1 MTNVVRFLPDNVEI
15 AVEQGENLLAAAAK
29 AGVYIHAYCGGDG
42 VCGKC
47 KVKIKEG
54 ELSSEQAQNL
64 KADEYEQGIRLACQT
79 SVISDMVVEIP
90 EEVNKEGKV
99 LKRKPITTRAISA
112 RSLDE
117 LIGTWTINPPVEKRF
132 IKLDPPTSEDNT
144 ADLQR
149 LQRAL
154 QKSCGGEN
162 KAITYD
168 HPEMLQELATTL
180 REANWEVTVIIL
192 RCKLPEEPNRI
203 IAVEPGDTTD
213 RLYGLAVDIGT
224 TTLGGI
230 LIDLNTGKVLAESSA
245 YNSQIRYGEDVI
257 SRIIYSQRPGGLKR
271 LQDRVVYT
279 INEIIQSICKK
290 QLISPSDISYIMA
303 AGNTVMSHLFLG
315 INPKYLREAPY
326 VPVCS
331 QFPLTR
337 AASLGIMAHPSVR
350 LFLYPAIASY
360 VGGDIVSGV
369 HACRMY
375 KSPELTLFIDIG
387 TNGEIVVG
395 NQDWMMC
402 TACSAGPAF
411 EGGGIKYGM
420 RASNGAIEN
429 FHIHPE
435 TYEPMIVTI
444 GQSKPR
450 GICGSGLI
458 SIVSELLEAKV
469 IDQQGKFNR
478 KIDHPRVRQGEDGY
492 EYVLVWG
499 KESLTRE
506 DIVVTEVDLD
516 NLIRAKGA
524 MYAGYQTLLDSVG
537 LSFVDLDRVIL
548 AGNFGAYID
557 LERAISIGML
567 PDIDRD
573 KFYYLGNASLL
584 GAQISLTDRVR
595 FMERLQV
602 RSLMTN
608 MELSENSNFMNH
620 YMAALFLPHTDMSLF
635 PSMEKKFATDQ

>member
-1 MTNVVRFLPDNVEI
+1 MTNVVRFLPDDAEIRVEK
-15 AVEQGENLLAAAAK
+15 GENLLAAAAK

-54 ELSSEQAQNL
+54 DVSSDHSQKLKASEHEQAM
-64 KADEYEQGIRLACQT
+64 RLACQT
-79 SVISDMVVEIP
+79 FVTSDMVVEIP

-99 LKRKPITTRAISA
+99 LKRKPKTTRAISA
-112 RSLDE
+112 RSLDD
-117 LIGTWTINPPVEKRF
+117 LIGTWDVNPPVEKRF
-132 IKLDPPTSEDNT
+132 LKIAPPTAEDNIS
-144 ADLQR
+144 DLQR

-154 QKSCGGEN
+154 QKDYGGEM
-162 KAITYD
+162 KAMTYD
-168 HPEMLQELATTL
+168 HPEMLRELPFIL
-180 REANWEVTVIIL
+180 READWEVTVIIL

-224 TTLGGI
+224 TTVGGI
-230 LIDLNTGKVLAESSA
+230 LLDLNTGEVLAESSA
-245 YNSQIRYGEDVI
+245 YNAQIRYGEDVI
-257 SRIIYSQRPGGLKR
+257 SRIIYSQRPGGLER
-271 LQDRVVYT
+271 LQERVVYT
-279 INEIIQSICKK
+279 INEIIQAICRE
-290 QLISPSDISYIMA
+290 QVISPSDISYIMA
-303 AGNTVMSHLFLG
+303 AGNTIMSHLFLG
-315 INPKYLREAPY
+315 VNPKWVREAPY

-337 AASLGIMAHPSVR
+337 AATLGVMAHPSVR
-350 LFLYPAIASY
+350 LFLYPAVASY
-360 VGGDIVSGV
+360 VGGDIVSGI

-375 KSPELTLFIDIG
+375 SSPELTLFIDIG

-420 RASNGAIEN
+420 RASSGAIEN

-435 TYEPMIVTI
+435 TYEPMIITVE
-444 GQSKPR
+444 QSKAR

-458 SIVSELLEAKV
+458 SIVSELLEARV
-469 IDQQGKFNR
+469 IDPQGKFNR
-478 KIDHPRVRQGEDGY
+478 SLEHPRIRQGEDGY

-506 DIVVTEVDLD
+506 DIVITEVDID
-516 NLIRAKGA
+516 NFIRAKGA

-537 LSFVDLDRVIL
+537 MSFSDLDRVIL

-595 FMERLQV
+595 FMERIKA
-602 RSLMTN
+602 RALMTN
-608 MELSENSNFMNH
+608 MELSENSDFMNH

-635 PSMEKKFATDQ
+635 PSVQKKLAGD

>member
-15 AVEQGENLLAAAAK
+15 VVEQGENLLAAAAK
-29 AGVYIHAYCGGDG
+29 AGVYINAYCGGDG

-54 ELSSEQAQNL
+54 ELPSEQVQHL
-64 KADEYEQGIRLACQT
+64 KDAEYEQGIRLACQT
-79 SVISDMVVEIP
+79 PVTSDMVIEIP
-90 EEVNKEGKV
+90 EEVNKEGEV
-99 LKRKPITTRAISA
+99 LKRKPKTTRAISA
-112 RSLDE
+112 RSLDD
-117 LIGTWTINPPVEKRF
+117 LIGTWQVNPPVEKRF
-132 IKLDPPTSEDNT
+132 LKITPPSIDDNT
-144 ADLQR
+144 SDLQR

-154 QKSCGGEN
+154 QKDFGDEI
-162 KAITYD
+162 KALTYD
-168 HPEMLQELATTL
+168 HPEMLQELPVIL

-224 TTLGGI
+224 TTVGGI
-230 LIDLNTGKVLAESSA
+230 LLDLNTGAVLAESSA
-245 YNSQIRYGEDVI
+245 YNAQIRYGEDVI

-271 LQDRVVYT
+271 LQERVVYT
-279 INEIIQSICKK
+279 INEIIQAICRD
-290 QLISPSDISYIMA
+290 QVISPSDISYIMA
-303 AGNTVMSHLFLG
+303 AGNTIMSHLFLG
-315 INPKYLREAPY
+315 INPKYVREAPY

-337 AASLGIMAHPSVR
+337 AATLGVMAHPSVR
-350 LFLYPAIASY
+350 LFLYPAVASY
-360 VGGDIVSGV
+360 VGGDIVSGI

-375 KSPELTLFIDIG
+375 DSPELTLFIDIG

-420 RASNGAIEN
+420 RASSGAIEN

-435 TYEPMIVTI
+435 TYEPMIVTVE
-444 GQSKPR
+444 QSKAR

-458 SIVSELLEAKV
+458 SIVSELLEARV
-469 IDQQGKFNR
+469 IDPQGKFDR
-478 KIDHPRVRQGEDGY
+478 LIDHPRVRLGEDGY

-499 KESLTRE
+499 KESLTRD
-506 DIVVTEVDLD
+506 DIVITEVDID
-516 NLIRAKGA
+516 NFIRAKGA

-537 LSFVDLDRVIL
+537 MTFSDLDRVIL

-567 PDIDRD
+567 PDIERD

-595 FMERLQV
+595 FMERLKA
-602 RSLMTN
+602 RALMTN
-608 MELSENSNFMNH
+608 MELSENPDFMNH
-620 YMAALFLPHTDMSLF
+620 YIAALFLPHTDMSLF
-635 PSMEKKFATDQ
+635 PSVEKKFAAD